1 MTEEQQGWDEPELGE
16 ADDDP
21 TAEQGSPE
29 RSRGTETADE
39 PSDSTAGEVGDPGRE
54 A

>member
-1 MTEEQQGWDEPELGE
+1 MTDEQQGWDEVDEPELGE

-21 TAEQGSPE
+21 TSDG
-29 RSRGTETADE
+29 GTDTTDE
-39 PSDSTAGEVGDPGRE
+39 PEDSTAGEVGDPGRE

>member
-1 MTEEQQGWDEPELGE
+1 MSDEQQGWDDVDEPDLGE

-21 TAEQGSPE
+21 TSEGSSGGRE
-29 RSRGTETADE
+29 ATDE
-39 PSDSTAGEVGDPGRE
+39 PEDSTAGEVGDPGRE